1 MRTPKRQNYTSL
13 YNYLLSYHQIF
24 DHEFGKFTHFYKKE
38 KIVEDIVI
46 KNIQDVLSFNG
57 SNKYGVIDLDE
68 LNAEKNSEELDQ
80 EK

>member
-1 MRTPKRQNYTSL
+1 MVTVSFHNIKVKWNRKIGETLGLIAKDEWNMRTPKRQNYTSL

-46 KNIQDVLSFNG
+46 KNI
-57 SNKYGVIDLDE
+57 
-68 LNAEKNSEELDQ
+68 
-80 EK
+80 